1 MALYNAGRSKKTWG
15 NVLFYGGLGLVA
27 TNLIVAMNTDNITS
41 ASGTV
46 SYNNGSGSNPV
57 AGYASAQ
64 SKPANMTAAIIGGAF
79 ILASIPV
86 KIGYLKKVRSA
97 AKKYNGSVADTDQ
110 PATTTTLIAG
120 SNQIGVRI
128 EF

>member
-27 TNLIVAMNTDNITS
+27 TNLIVAVNTDNITS

-64 SKPANMTAAIIGGAF
+64 SKPANMTAAIIG
-79 ILASIPV
+79 
-86 KIGYLKKVRSA
+86 
-97 AKKYNGSVADTDQ
+97 ADTDQ